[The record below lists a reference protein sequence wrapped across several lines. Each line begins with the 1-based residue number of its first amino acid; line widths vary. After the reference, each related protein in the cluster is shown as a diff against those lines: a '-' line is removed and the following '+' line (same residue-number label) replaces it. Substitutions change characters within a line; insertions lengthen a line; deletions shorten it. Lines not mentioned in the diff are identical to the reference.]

1 MPKISVIV
9 PVYNTEKYIEKCL
22 DSILMQEYDNY
33 EIIVV
38 NDGSTDNSKKIIE
51 KYEKKYPE
59 KIKFFSKE
67 NGGLSDARNYGV
79 SKAMGE
85 YLCFIDS
92 DDYIAKDL
100 FKSLEKYID
109 NEIDLI
115 KYKCIL
121 VDENY
126 KEIEKIDGPN
136 FECDTGEGGF
146 NKLCFHDKLIEPA
159 WLYLC
164 RREYFI
170 ENNFEFPVNK
180 YHEDFAIIPFMII
193 SAKTVVSTD
202 IYGYYYV
209 QSANSITRNGN
220 AEKTK
225 KRAYDMLEHYDN
237 LIKKL
242 SEKNFQK
249 ITLDNFKVY
258 ISNCLILKFEE
269 LPKKYQKEYIKEI
282 KKRKIIDNIKSKN
295 IKQLIKKIL
304 LRINVKLYLKIR

>member
-51 KYEKKYPE
+51 KYEKKYHE
-59 KIKFFSKE
+59 KIKLFSKE

-79 SKAMGE
+79 SKAKGE

-258 ISNCLILKFEE
+258 MSNCLILKFEE